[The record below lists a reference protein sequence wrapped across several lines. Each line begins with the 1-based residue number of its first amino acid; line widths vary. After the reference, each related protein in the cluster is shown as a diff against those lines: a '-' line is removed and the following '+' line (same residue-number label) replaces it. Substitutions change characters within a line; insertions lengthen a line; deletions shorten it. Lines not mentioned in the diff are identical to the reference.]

1 VGVEQELD
9 RARARVADGARRG
22 EGGGRHLGTETRG
35 EHRARRLLD
44 DLLVAALDRALALAE
59 MDERAVA
66 VAQHLHLDVA
76 GTDEEL
82 LEVDAPVGEGGPGL
96 APGGGERVRQL
107 GPARHRAHAL
117 AAAARGTIGT
127 ARSAARVC
135 GAPRSASE

>member
-1 VGVEQELD
+1 
-9 RARARVADGARRG
+9 ARVTDGARRG
-22 EGGGRHLGTETRG
+22 EGGGGHLGTETRG

-82 LEVDAPVGEGGPGL
+82 LEVDAPVGEGGLGL

-107 GPARHRAHAL
+107 GLARHRAHAL
-117 AAAARGTIGT
+117 AAAT
-127 ARSAARVC
+127 ARAKEAFSARN
-135 GAPRSASE
+135 P